1 MNTDVTYIA
10 VVAPGELPLEPQ
22 LTPGW
27 GVAGAI
33 MLLTG
38 ATFTL
43 IGIKNGWLLTFFSS
57 AFLTSLC
64 IAILIVYVMSPPI
77 RDAVQGGYVVAV
89 VIAGLVLG
97 GAATLFRELTE
108 GFGCL
113 LGGFCV
119 SMWFLTLKEGGLLT
133 ETTQKIIFIAAF
145 TVGGFAFYF
154 SHYTRGYAQISL
166 TSFSGATVTVLGI
179 DCFTKAGLKEYWAYI
194 WNLNKN
200 LFPLNTTTYPLTKV
214 IRVETALIII
224 FTALGI
230 ISQLKLWR
238 VIQQRRATQAEALAE
253 EQRQRDVEEANVGQQ
268 IEEEN
273 EREKRQWEATYGDQ
287 PPKTPIGS
295 GSGDSGVGDMDHE
308 KKARYSEVTTVP
320 VPGAASTDGEN
331 EIEMKD
337 MTSSGSNSPPA
348 PPKQGA
354 DGLVVSDQHKDDGRV
369 TVRVASDDGP
379 ATTLD
384 ESLQPMPEPE
394 EKAWIA
400 RTDGE
405 VRPASFTS
413 ARNSRELSKPT
424 SPEIVP
430 LPFRVPQFEELAERD
445 PADRSSFATI
455 AEEEDERSIV
465 VNKRLSRA
473 SAGNR
478 LSMLSMGSGKI
489 MRSLSGRSDRS
500 QKFKGKSGASASR
513 PESPPHRD
521 SSEGLVAERRAS
533 ISADSASVAATIDGL
548 SDDDTDKSG
557 GVGVEERGR
566 SIEILA
572 ELAERH
578 QAVESSTVGQKIS
591 EKPEPEPAEA
601 HSGLGK
607 DNLDLAVTN
616 EPTGTPSKRSSSTNT
631 PAKTTASNA
640 EATEPTEELTES
652 AKNARSAAPSV
663 ASSSRASLTKDRLP
677 SGLSRVALSY
687 RTNEWAKHLSQAET
701 PEPENLQLPQH
712 HRPKQEVASVNREE
726 PAAPVN
732 VEELQQT
739 AETSSVPPAPIST
752 MMPRSASSA
761 SRAAAAAPQASEP
774 PVYRSSSR
782 ATAMNLNP
790 KTASPPSQP
799 TLLTV
804 SPKQIAIANGGAGAP
819 VSPLSPVPSPTGAL
833 QASHS
838 FRMKAGGNSRRTSTD
853 VIARPIAEETGDE
866 RYATSTDAAAAAA
879 QPEDSTEQQQQQQ
892 VPSARPPVPGVVP
905 YASPQTLLGQREMFL
920 RNKSQPML
928 VTPPIPEH
936 PEHEH
941 HSGSS
946 SEAGSIYNYRSSSMP
961 MPMPAPVPDI
971 DDIPLSQRKEMMMRQ
986 NSMLSLTGGGG
997 GSSGNR
1003 ANSTA
1008 MAMHHHH
1015 HHNHVPRATPTPTQQ
1030 QHSQLNAETLPF
1042 NSHQPRRRSTAPTPT
1057 QRESQLASFRNSVAM
1072 DLRAGTP
1079 INIPGNGS
1087 NLNLINTN
1095 NNTNFTGISGGGGGG
1110 GGGRETPFLAPNLPQ
1125 SSIGAAGAAAAAATA
1140 KERDGEVRRSIE
1152 RSRSALLSQKE
1163 QEAQRRELELWERER
1178 SERAF
1183 EEMMRSGNLLDAHRE
1198 AMRKLQGGVRD
1209 A

>member
-1 MNTDVTYIA
+1 MNTDVSYIA
-10 VVAPGELPLEPQ
+10 VVAVGELPLQPQ

-38 ATFTL
+38 ATFTI

-119 SMWFLTLKEGGLLT
+119 SMWLLTLKEGGVLT

-145 TVGGFAFYF
+145 TVGGYAFYF
-154 SHYTRGYAQISL
+154 SHYTRGYAQIGL

-238 VIQQRRATQAEALAE
+238 VIQEHRATRAEELAE
-253 EQRQRDVEEANVGQQ
+253 EQRQRDAEEANVGQQ
-268 IEEEN
+268 VEEEN
-273 EREKRQWEATYGDQ
+273 EREKRQWEATYGDKQ
-287 PPKTPIGS
+287 PKTSIGS
-295 GSGDSGVGDMDHE
+295 GSGDSGVGDMENE

-320 VPGAASTDGEN
+320 VPAGASTDGEN
-331 EIEMKD
+331 EIEMQD
-337 MTSSGSNSPPA
+337 LPASSSNSPSM
-348 PPKQGA
+348 PPKQGS
-354 DGLVVSDQHKDDGRV
+354 DGLVVPDQHEDVGGRV

-379 ATTLD
+379 TTTLD

-394 EKAWIA
+394 EKVWIA
-400 RTDGE
+400 RADGE
-405 VRPASFTS
+405 ARPASLAS
-413 ARNSRELSKPT
+413 ARNSRRLSKPA

-455 AEEEDERSIV
+455 ADEDEHPII

-478 LSMLSMGSGKI
+478 LSALSAGSGKI
-489 MRSLSGRSDRS
+489 MRSLSGRSQRS
-500 QKFKGKSGASASR
+500 QTSKRKSGGGFASR

-521 SSEGLVAERRAS
+521 SSEGLVAETRDS

-557 GVGVEERGR
+557 GVDVEGRGR

-578 QAVESSTVGQKIS
+578 AAVESNTEGQKIA
-591 EKPEPEPAEA
+591 EKPESEPAEA
-601 HSGLGK
+601 HRVPGK
-607 DNLDLAVTN
+607 ENPNLAVTN
-616 EPTGTPSKRSSSTNT
+616 EPTGTQSKRSSSANT

-640 EATEPTEELTES
+640 EATEPTEEPTES
-652 AKNARSAAPSV
+652 AKNPRSAAPSV
-663 ASSSRASLTKDRLP
+663 ASSRASLTKDRLP

-687 RTNEWAKHLSQAET
+687 RTNEWAKHLSQAEI
-701 PEPENLQLPQH
+701 PEPEKLQLNEH
-712 HRPKQEVASVNREE
+712 HPEQEVAVENREE
-726 PAAPVN
+726 PAVPVN

-739 AETSSVPPAPIST
+739 AETSSVPPAPPAT
-752 MMPRSASSA
+752 MPRSSSSA
-761 SRAAAAAPQASEP
+761 SKAAVAAAPQASE

-782 ATAMNLNP
+782 ATVNP
-790 KTASPPSQP
+790 KNASPPSQP
-799 TLLTV
+799 ALLTA
-804 SPKQIAIANGGAGAP
+804 SPNQIAIAFANANGGGGP
-819 VSPLSPVPSPTGAL
+819 VSPISPLPPPTGGL

-853 VIARPIAEETGDE
+853 VIALPIAEETGDE
-866 RYATSTDAAAAAA
+866 RYAMSAAAAAAAA
-879 QPEDSTEQQQQQQ
+879 QPEDTTEQQQQQP
-892 VPSARPPVPGVVP
+892 VPSSRPPVPGVVP
-905 YASPQTLLGQREMFL
+905 YASPQTLLGQREMLL

-928 VTPPIPEH
+928 VTPPIPEY
-936 PEHEH
+936 PEHEY

-961 MPMPAPVPDI
+961 MPMPGPVTDI
-971 DDIPLSQRKEMMMRQ
+971 DDIPLSQRKELMMRQ

-997 GSSGNR
+997 GGGGGSNR
-1003 ANSTA
+1003 PNSTA
-1008 MAMHHHH
+1008 MAMHQY
-1015 HHNHVPRATPTPTQQ
+1015 HHNNHIPRATPTPTPQR
-1030 QHSQLNAETLPF
+1030 NAEKLPF
-1042 NSHQPRRRSTAPTPT
+1042 NSHQPLRRSTAPTPT

-1072 DLRAGTP
+1072 DLRAGTA

-1087 NLNLINTN
+1087 NLNLNT
-1095 NNTNFTGISGGGGGG
+1095 TSGGGG
-1110 GGGRETPFLAPNLPQ
+1110 GGGRETPLFPGSSANNLMMMQ
-1125 SSIGAAGAAAAAATA
+1125 SAGSAGAVATA
-1140 KERDGEVRRSIE
+1140 KERDGEVRRSID
-1152 RSRSALLSQKE
+1152 RSRNALLSQKE
-1163 QEAQRRELELWERER
+1163 QEAQRRELEQWEKER
-1178 SERAF
+1178 SQRAF
-1183 EEMMRSGNLLDAHRE
+1183 EEMMRSGNLMDAHRE
-1198 AMRKLQGGVRD
+1198 AMRKMQGGVRD
-1209 A
+1209 R